1 MFCQNKIDQAEVPF
15 VYKNPMNSLS
25 ICPIVIGNTKILTKI
40 VQKTVSCCGV
50 SDVGDDF
57 TGIVFDHLFHG
68 PNGCVESGDLS
79 HQGPQLGL
87 VKNARLKTKKSHFS
101 SNFLNHERF
110 SAVD

>member
-1 MFCQNKIDQAEVPF
+1 M
-15 VYKNPMNSLS
+15 YKKSFELLS

-57 TGIVFDHLFHG
+57 TGIVLDHLFHG

-87 VKNARLKTKKSHFS
+87 VKNARLYTKTKNTFFK
-101 SNFLNHERF
+101 
-110 SAVD
+110 